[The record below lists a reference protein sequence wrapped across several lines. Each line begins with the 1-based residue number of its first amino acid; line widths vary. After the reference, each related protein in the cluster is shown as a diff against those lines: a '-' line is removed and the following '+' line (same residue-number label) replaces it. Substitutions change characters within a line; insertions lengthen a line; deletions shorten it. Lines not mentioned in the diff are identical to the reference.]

1 MPRLTAGDCREA
13 LISIELAGDA
23 NRKRSLTH
31 LPIDYTREEATS
43 NSMINLFSREESEY
57 E

>member
-13 LISIELAGDA
+13 LISIELAKDTNG
-23 NRKRSLTH
+23 KRSLTY
-31 LPIDYTREEATS
+31 LPIDCTREEATS
-43 NSMINLFSREESEY
+43 NSIINLFSREESEY